1 MEERRL
7 VRMRGGSPKN
17 MRQGQ
22 YWVRRHLDDQRRA
35 SRSAAADLADAERRA
50 KAELREDAAHEREQ
64 ARYERQRATVQRQLD
79 LSRHF
84 SKVQAEVQRA
94 MASIVSKQKGGEFSL
109 EFDCDEDMQPLLSE
123 AATAYQTHADHL
135 NDVGTTS
142 AAALSK
148 HIANAKKMLTT
159 FGRAKGLKTR
169 WSAAERQFTFGDLKL
184 DFGEPEPMSVEE
196 WSRQQGVPLPPP
208 SPARH
213 TSVAVPPA
221 SSQPV
226 YQPMGEPPRYKAGSS
241 GGLLAAVLLGV
252 MILLVIV
259 VAL

>member
-1 MEERRL
+1 M

-17 MRQGQ
+17 MGQGQ

-35 SRSAAADLADAERRA
+35 SRSAAADLADVERRA
-50 KAELREDAAHEREQ
+50 KAALREDAAHEGEQ
-64 ARYERQRATVQRQLD
+64 ARYERQRAAVQRQLD

-84 SKVQAEVQRA
+84 SKVQGEVQRA

-135 NDVGTTS
+135 NNVGTTS

-148 HIANAKKMLTT
+148 HIANTKKMLA
-159 FGRAKGLKTR
+159 GLARAKGFKTR
-169 WSAAERQFTFGDLKL
+169 WSAAERRFTFGDLEL

-196 WSRQQGVPLPPP
+196 WGRQQGVSLPSP
-208 SPARH
+208 SPALR
-213 TSVAVPPA
+213 TSVSVPLA
-221 SSQPV
+221 SPQKVYRPV
-226 YQPMGEPPRYKAGSS
+226 GERPRYKAGSS
-241 GGLLAAVLLGV
+241 GGLLAAVCLGV
-252 MILLVIV
+252 IILLVIMMRS
-259 VAL
+259 